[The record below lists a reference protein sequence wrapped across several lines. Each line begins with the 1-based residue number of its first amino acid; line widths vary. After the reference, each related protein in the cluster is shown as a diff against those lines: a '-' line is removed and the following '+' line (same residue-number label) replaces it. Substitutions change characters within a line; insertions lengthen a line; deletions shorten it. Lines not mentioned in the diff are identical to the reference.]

1 LIERTLHTAKQ
12 FVQCEKRKSVMSV
25 DSVRIQQQRCCLL
38 ALLALLA
45 SANAYTL
52 VQPLASTVQHSSR
65 ASTLQHSSRAS
76 LRRPCA
82 AISMKAAGAPAYNN
96 AELWGQTRTRELWQ
110 AVGAGELR
118 KRDFTNALAT
128 RLGAKALNLTKS
140 FSTSTVDKDAAS
152 IEAGRMAQASS
163 AISVPIDASDVSS
176 IEAGWR

>member
-1 LIERTLHTAKQ
+1 
-12 FVQCEKRKSVMSV
+12 MS
-25 DSVRIQQQRCCLL
+25 SVRIQRCCLL

-45 SANAYTL
+45 SADAYIM
-52 VQPLASTVQHSSR
+52 QPLASTLRSSR
-65 ASTLQHSSRAS
+65 PS
-76 LRRPCA
+76 LRRPRA

-152 IEAGRMAQASS
+152 IEAGRVAASS
-163 AISVPIDASDVSS
+163 ATTVPIDASDVSS

>member
-1 LIERTLHTAKQ
+1 VEQCLSGDSLIDQTSHTACS
-12 FVQCEKRKSVMSV
+12 FSVRKAQESVMV
-25 DSVRIQQQRCCLL
+25 DSVRIQHRRSYLL

-45 SANAYTL
+45 SANAYTF
-52 VQPLASTVQHSSR
+52 VQPLASTLQQSSR
-65 ASTLQHSSRAS
+65 VS
-76 LRRPCA
+76 LRRPRA
-82 AISMKAAGAPAYNN
+82 AISMKAAGAPAYSN

-152 IEAGRMAQASS
+152 IEAGRMAKASS